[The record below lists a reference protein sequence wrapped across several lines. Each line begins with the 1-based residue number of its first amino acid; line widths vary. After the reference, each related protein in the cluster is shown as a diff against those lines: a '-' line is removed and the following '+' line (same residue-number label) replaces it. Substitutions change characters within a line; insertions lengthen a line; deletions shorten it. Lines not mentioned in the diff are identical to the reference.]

1 MLLEGTTFC
10 PSASIRI
17 MNKDEKVM
25 SCNSQEK
32 TVHFFYIYNIYFPL
46 NKFL

>member
-1 MLLEGTTFC
+1 MFLEGTTFC

-32 TVHFFYIYNIYFPL
+32 TECIFFYITFIFP
-46 NKFL
+46 